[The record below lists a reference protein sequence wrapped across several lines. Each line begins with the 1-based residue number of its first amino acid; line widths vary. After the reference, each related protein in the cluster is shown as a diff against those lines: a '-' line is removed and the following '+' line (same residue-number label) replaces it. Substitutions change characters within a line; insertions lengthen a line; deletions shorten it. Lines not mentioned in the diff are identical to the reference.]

1 MMRGDKAAKE
11 PAVDQAQDTPCRETA
26 RTILAYEIQLAEQTC
41 QRTGMEALQ
50 LRALANCLPA
60 KLNPD
65 ADQALYDLLMIAK
78 RRKGI
83 V

>member
-1 MMRGDKAAKE
+1 MSRDEAAKE
-11 PAVDQAQDTPCRETA
+11 PAVDQVADAPGRETA
-26 RTILAYEIQLAEQTC
+26 RTVLAYEIQLAEQTC
-41 QRTGMEALQ
+41 QRAGMEALQ

-65 ADQALYDLLMIAK
+65 ADQALYDLLMVAR
-78 RRKGI
+78 RRKGL